1 MIKLYKKE
9 QLEELKEKYSKEVI
23 EEAEE
28 IVTLLDE
35 NYSQNRELEDM
46 GGYITILESKEDVAE
61 VNANSIKGLLPEYT
75 ERYYKE

>member
-28 IVTLLDE
+28 IKI
-35 NYSQNRELEDM
+35 M
-46 GGYITILESKEDVAE
+46 AGK
-61 VNANSIKGLLPEYT
+61 K
-75 ERYYKE
+75 